1 MAVRMVRQAFVIHPD
16 LRLQHQVATF
26 TDWPVSAGPFHQQIL
41 LEMTLSR
48 ADRVQTVAWTVVG
61 LAMLGLFYLLSPILT
76 PFAIA
81 AVFAYISDPA
91 VNGLVARRVPRTA
104 AVLLVIVTLG
114 IVLLLG
120 FLIVVPLVYREAV
133 ILIAR
138 LPDLMERLNTEI
150 VPMLN
155 ARLGLEVQLD
165 LSALKNWVSSN
176 RDQATDLIPILLS
189 KAGQGGMAL
198 VAVATNLV
206 LVPIVMF
213 YLLQEWPRIIAAIK
227 DTLPRPL
234 LPRTLKI
241 VGDIDSV
248 LSEFL
253 RGQLSVMLLL
263 ASFYSLGL
271 WMAGLKF
278 ALPVGVITG
287 LLAFIPFVGF
297 GGGLLLAIMA
307 ALLQGEGWSPLI
319 GVAVVFGIG
328 QVLESYVLTPYLV
341 GERIGLHPL
350 AVIFALMA
358 FGQLFGFVGMLV
370 ALPASAAI
378 LVGLR
383 ELRQEWLASP
393 VYNGQPPPP
402 GATADDTGADRQ

>member
-1 MAVRMVRQAFVIHPD
+1 
-16 LRLQHQVATF
+16 
-26 TDWPVSAGPFHQQIL
+26 
-41 LEMTLSR
+41 MTLSR

-189 KAGQGGMAL
+189 KAGRGA
-198 VAVATNLV
+198 
-206 LVPIVMF
+206 
-213 YLLQEWPRIIAAIK
+213 WP
-227 DTLPRPL
+227 
-234 LPRTLKI
+234 
-241 VGDIDSV
+241 
-248 LSEFL
+248 
-253 RGQLSVMLLL
+253 
-263 ASFYSLGL
+263 
-271 WMAGLKF
+271 W
-278 ALPVGVITG
+278 
-287 LLAFIPFVGF
+287 
-297 GGGLLLAIMA
+297 
-307 ALLQGEGWSPLI
+307 
-319 GVAVVFGIG
+319 
-328 QVLESYVLTPYLV
+328 
-341 GERIGLHPL
+341 
-350 AVIFALMA
+350 
-358 FGQLFGFVGMLV
+358 
-370 ALPASAAI
+370 
-378 LVGLR
+378 
-383 ELRQEWLASP
+383 
-393 VYNGQPPPP
+393 
-402 GATADDTGADRQ
+402 